1 MVKNI
6 YSLFT
11 ILFFLGAS
19 SFNVN
24 AVGSNIG
31 ELSNIPLQGLKT
43 IAVEVITPT
52 GGDYRDL
59 QQRGVTKEKLEE
71 NVNKQLQAAGFN
83 IISVNDAQN
92 DPSAALI
99 EVRIR
104 LTKGFGVIFSTS
116 IQVKVKQK
124 VYLGQNAT
132 PNFYVDTWTGGVN
145 TGLSQQDLPSIYI
158 YTKELIDDL
167 IKVHQVQN

>member
-83 IISVNDAQN
+83 IYFLNI
-92 DPSAALI
+92 
-99 EVRIR
+99 
-104 LTKGFGVIFSTS
+104 STS
-116 IQVKVKQK
+116 KSETESVSGSKCDTKFLCR
-124 VYLGQNAT
+124 YLDWGC
-132 PNFYVDTWTGGVN
+132 
-145 TGLSQQDLPSIYI
+145 
-158 YTKELIDDL
+158 
-167 IKVHQVQN
+167 